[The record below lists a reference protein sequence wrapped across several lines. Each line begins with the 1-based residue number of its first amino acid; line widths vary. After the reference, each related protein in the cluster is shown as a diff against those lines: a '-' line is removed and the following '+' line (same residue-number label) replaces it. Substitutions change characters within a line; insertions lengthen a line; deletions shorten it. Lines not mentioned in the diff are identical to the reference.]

1 MVGNFMDMNGNGEYG
16 NNHGNMPGNGNYPSS
31 MFSIGNNSQRKVD
44 DLIDYKKI
52 FSILN
57 KYKFVILFFILLFT
71 SGAFYLAYYYLPP
84 IYESQSTMLISKKD
98 SGYPQA
104 DNGDYISK
112 LVSSSYGIGMG
123 NTINNA
129 IEILQSKRLA
139 NEISKQL
146 IEIKYMA
153 NGKLFPILWSDYPED
168 STLVS
173 QRTLAYRLQK
183 KIKVEQSKM
192 VSDVIQ
198 ISYESYSPYE
208 AARLVNL
215 AINAFSELSLNQNRA
230 LAHSALEFL
239 NSEKT
244 KVKMNL
250 EEAEANLSSFM
261 NKENLVELDTQTNE
275 LVKTLSELE
284 SERQGIKIKLVA
296 INTALDSY
304 QTQMESIRPG
314 LAEKYSESVLP
325 TLSGYQYRLAE
336 LETEK
341 LLIIS
346 KNPRLK
352 DKADSAPE
360 LRSINS
366 QIKML
371 RDEVG
376 KLTNN
381 LLKEDDKYPGFLN
394 SSDGN
399 IINEIGALRKKM
411 VELNVEKSQL
421 SAQARVLDDR
431 ISDYKA
437 SFEKVPAN
445 MIQLA
450 RKKRDVQINE
460 QLYLS
465 LAQQSTEMGLYEKT
479 QRGYGQVI
487 DYAEI
492 PGGPVKP
499 QKELILL
506 LGFILGFIFPV
517 GFVFM
522 RETLITKINSV
533 EKMRNKS
540 IPLLTVI
547 PEMKPIIKKS
557 FSRKAFVKINETRV
571 SSFLLTLLDS
581 ISPVAESYRRLQSNV
596 IYSQPDDSL
605 KTILVTSPNKEEGK
619 TTLVGNFAISLAEE
633 GKKVLIM
640 DCDFRRPGVSSMF
653 GLEDS
658 PGIMEILFNNRPVE
672 DTIKETVVRNVFVLT
687 SGRRPPNPAAINRSF
702 KLKNLINS
710 LKDQYDHLIIDTP
723 PYGIITDAAPLLKMT
738 DGVILVCKF
747 GHTKEVELD
756 MTIENLMRTRANI
769 IGMALTSFNHRK
781 SSDYY
786 YHKSQYKYNYNSYK
800 SYHKKSKQKTKV

>member
-1 MVGNFMDMNGNGEYG
+1 MVGNFMDMNHNGDFSNGNGSV
-16 NNHGNMPGNGNYPSS
+16 PGNGNYRSS
-31 MFSIGNNSQRKVD
+31 MFSLGNTGQRKVD

-52 FSILN
+52 FSVLN
-57 KYKFVILFFILLFT
+57 KYKFVILFFILLST

-84 IYESQSTMLISKKD
+84 IYQSQSTMLISKKD
-98 SGYPQA
+98 SGLPQSE
-104 DNGDYISK
+104 NSYISK
-112 LVSSSYGIGMG
+112 LVSTSYGIGMG
-123 NTINNA
+123 NTVNNA
-129 IEILQSKRLA
+129 IEMLQSKRLA

-146 IEIKYMA
+146 LEIRYMA

-168 STLVS
+168 STVVS

-192 VSDVIQ
+192 VSDVIK
-198 ISYESYSPYE
+198 ISYDSYSPYE

-230 LAHSALEFL
+230 LTHSALEFL
-239 NSEKT
+239 NTEKT

-261 NKENLVELDTQTNE
+261 NKENLVELNTQTNE

-296 INTALDSY
+296 INSALDSY
-304 QTQMESIRPG
+304 QTQLESIRPG
-314 LAEKYSESVLP
+314 LAEKYSESTLP

-346 KNPRLK
+346 KNPRLRNNA
-352 DKADSAPE
+352 DKAPE
-360 LRSINS
+360 LQKINS

-376 KLTNN
+376 KLTTN
-381 LLKEDDKYPGFLN
+381 LLKEDDKYPGLLN
-394 SSDGN
+394 STDGN
-399 IINEIGALRKKM
+399 IINEIAALRKKM
-411 VELNVEKSQL
+411 VEMNVEKSQL

-450 RKKRDVQINE
+450 RKKRNVQINE

-465 LAQQSTEMGLYEKT
+465 LAQQVTEMGLYEKT
-479 QRGYGQVI
+479 QRGFGQVI

-499 QKELILL
+499 RKELIL
-506 LGFILGFIFPV
+506 ILGFIIGFIIPV

-522 RETLITKINSV
+522 RETMVTKINSV
-533 EKMRNKS
+533 EKIRKKPV
-540 IPLLTVI
+540 PLLTVV
-547 PEMKPIIKKS
+547 PDMRPIIKKS
-557 FSRKAFVKINETRV
+557 FSRKAFVKIKDTRV
-571 SSFLLTLLDS
+571 SSYLLTLLDS
-581 ISPVAESYRRLQSNV
+581 ISPAAESFRRLQSNV

-605 KTILVTSPNKEEGK
+605 KTILITSPNKEEGK

-633 GKKVLIM
+633 GKRVLIL
-640 DCDFRRPGVSSMF
+640 DCDFRRPGISTLF

-658 PGIMEILFNNRPVE
+658 PGIMEILFNDRHVE
-672 DTIKETVVRNVFVLT
+672 DAIKETVVRNVFVLT
-687 SGRRPPNPAAINRSF
+687 SGRRPPNPAAINRSI
-702 KLKNLINS
+702 KLKNLING
-710 LKDQYDHLIIDTP
+710 LKEQYDHLILDTP
-723 PYGIITDAAPLLKMT
+723 PYGIITDAAPLLKIS
-738 DGVILVCKF
+738 DGVILVSKF
-747 GHTKEVELD
+747 GQTKEAELD

-800 SYHKKSKQKTKV
+800 NYHKKSKQKIKL